1 MEKGGKDLEE
11 VHEPQPL
18 TLRAPAH
25 PPSPSHISG
34 FPGNVTWN
42 NCMLFSGE
50 HYRKDRGAGD
60 AREWVEVVHRVLR
73 VGPTE
78 RAKT

>member
-1 MEKGGKDLEE
+1 
-11 VHEPQPL
+11 
-18 TLRAPAH
+18 
-25 PPSPSHISG
+25 
-34 FPGNVTWN
+34 
-42 NCMLFSGE
+42 MLFSGE

-78 RAKT
+78 RRVEAFVEHFENVNF

>member
-1 MEKGGKDLEE
+1 MN
-11 VHEPQPL
+11 
-18 TLRAPAH
+18 R
-25 PPSPSHISG
+25 G
-34 FPGNVTWN
+34 FNAQLLSRNWCDHRIHYFKILLQSRNKNIKCIN

>member
-1 MEKGGKDLEE
+1 
-11 VHEPQPL
+11 
-18 TLRAPAH
+18 
-25 PPSPSHISG
+25 
-34 FPGNVTWN
+34 
-42 NCMLFSGE
+42 MLFSGE